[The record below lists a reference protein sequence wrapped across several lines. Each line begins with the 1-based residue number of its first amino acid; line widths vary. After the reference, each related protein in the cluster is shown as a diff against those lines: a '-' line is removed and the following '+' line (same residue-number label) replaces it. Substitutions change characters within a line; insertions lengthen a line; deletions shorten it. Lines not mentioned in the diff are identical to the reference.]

1 MRMHRPTPFVGA
13 PRVSVVIP
21 CYRYGVYLPAAVAS
35 ALDQADLDVDVLIVD
50 DASPDDSAKVAEEL
64 ASADPRVDVLVHGR
78 TPVTSAPTTTAWPRR
93 PATTW
98 SCSRPTT
105 CSRATR

>member
-64 ASADPRVDVLVHGR
+64 ASADPRVDVLVHEENAGHIR
-78 TPVTSAPTTTAWPRR
+78 TYNDGLAKATGDYLVLLSAVQWP
-93 PATTW
+93 
-98 SCSRPTT
+98 
-105 CSRATR
+105 